1 MNRRSFL
8 TAALALVLVNPSR
21 GCAEPRKLKKFRF
34 RIKTKNGGVVGNV
47 TIEAY
52 DVEAAKV
59 KLKKRYPDCEILN
72 VS

>member
-8 TAALALVLVNPSR
+8 VLAFVLLNPE
-21 GCAEPRKLKKFRF
+21 GLLADERKLKKFRF
-34 RIKTKNGGVVGNV
+34 RIKTKDGSIVGNV

-59 KLKKRYPDCEILN
+59 KLRKRYPDCEILN

>member
-1 MNRRSFL
+1 MNRRCFLAFAALFL
-8 TAALALVLVNPSR
+8 TGLA
-21 GCAEPRKLKKFRF
+21 PRKLKKFHF
-34 RIKTKNGGVVGNV
+34 RVKTKDGNIVGNV

-59 KLKKRYPDCEILN
+59 KLRKRYPDCEILN